1 MSKTYTDAE
10 CLSALQDA
18 VDQLGHSP
26 TQAEYRSLELSPG
39 ISTQKERFGTWNGA
53 KRAAGLAICQYGRDL
68 PCHRQNEEGYMEWA
82 TEDQGTTHNVRVHR
96 LLAVAKYG
104 FDMVTDM
111 DVHHIDGCKFHNTM
125 DNIELLTKAEHAKRH
140 AVMRRQ
146 LVNHDLRKFC

>member
-1 MSKTYTDAE
+1 MSVTYTDAE

-18 VDQLGHSP
+18 ADQLGQSP

-39 ISTQKERFGTWNGA
+39 VSTQKDRFGSWNAA
-53 KRAAGLAICQYGRDL
+53 KQAAELDICQYGRDL
-68 PCHRQNEEGYMEWA
+68 PCHRQNEEGYMEWT
-82 TEDQGTTHNVRVHR
+82 TEDQGTSHKIPVHR

-104 FDMVTDM
+104 YEAVVDM

-125 DNIELLTKAEHAKRH
+125 ANIELLTKAEHAKRH

-146 LVNHDLRKFC
+146 LVNHDLREFC